1 MNFLYL
7 AFWPVSCIFPLNDY
21 RGKEKRMSENNTDTA
36 QHSAIVVENLT
47 KSFGDLK
54 AVNNISFTIEKGST
68 TALLGGN
75 GAGKTTTLSM
85 LLGVLY
91 PTEGTISV
99 LGKDMLHDRYAVLER
114 MNFASP
120 YADLPRKLTVRQ
132 NLLVYGR
139 LYSVVKLDARIEELA
154 KMFEIVDFID
164 KPFGKLSAGQQTRV
178 ALAKALLN
186 TPDVLLLDEPTASLD
201 PDMGDR
207 IRSLV
212 EQYRTESNATVLLAS
227 HNMQEVERLCDN
239 VLMMRQGEI
248 VDRGAPDALID
259 RYGMDN
265 MEDVFLKV
273 ARDQD
278 NEKTIQELQKKA
290 KS

>member
-1 MNFLYL
+1 
-7 AFWPVSCIFPLNDY
+7 
-21 RGKEKRMSENNTDTA
+21 MSENNTDTT
-36 QHSAIVVENLT
+36 QNSAIVVENLT

-91 PTEGTISV
+91 PTDGTISV

-139 LYSVVKLDARIEELA
+139 LYSVAKLNARIEELA

-212 EQYRTESNATVLLAS
+212 EQYRTESKATVLLAS

-259 RYGMDN
+259 RYGLDN

-290 KS
+290 KR